1 MFKKVMCLVV
11 CGMML
16 AGSALAYTVEELD
29 KGGVEIGKINSTKCI
44 VLAKMS
50 VNAYKFGIDTNKISL
65 NRWIENRIKEMK
77 NIHMK
82 MDDGTILEYSQED
95 IDKTVEIFVN
105 MYNSGVEDRVNHGWK
120 PMLFNRTISSIP
132 MSIGSECVMQNLYE

>member
-16 AGSALAYTVEELD
+16 VGSALAYTNEELD
-29 KGGVEIGKINSTKCI
+29 KRSVEIGKVNSVKCL
-44 VLAKMS
+44 VLSKMS
-50 VNAYKFGIDTNKISL
+50 VDAYKFGIDTSKISFKHWVER
-65 NRWIENRIKEMK
+65 NIKEMK
-77 NIHMK
+77 EMSEK

>member
-11 CGMML
+11 CSMML
-16 AGSALAYTVEELD
+16 AGSALAYTAEELD
-29 KGGVEIGKINSTKCI
+29 KRSKEIGKVNSTKCI
-44 VLAKMS
+44 ALAKMS
-50 VNAYKFGIDTNKISL
+50 VNAYKFGIDTSKISF

-132 MSIGSECVMQNLYE
+132 MSICSECVMQNLYE